1 MVDAFALE
9 KLVDY
14 YSKNNLIYCNFQIG
28 FNAILT
34 IFAYVCAVLMKSE
47 KLERRQTE
55 TLDSSLLIRKIKFF
69 HVKNAQI

>member
-1 MVDAFALE
+1 MVDAFALG

-34 IFAYVCAVLMKSE
+34 IFAYVFAVLMKLE

-55 TLDSSLLIRKIKFF
+55 TLDYSLLIRKIKFF